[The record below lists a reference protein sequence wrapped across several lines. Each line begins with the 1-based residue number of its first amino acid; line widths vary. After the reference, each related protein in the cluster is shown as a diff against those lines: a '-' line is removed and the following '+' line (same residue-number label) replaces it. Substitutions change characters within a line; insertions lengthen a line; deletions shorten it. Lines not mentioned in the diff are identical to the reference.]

1 MPSKPRSTCP
11 VCGSGDCRS
20 FFELGQVPV
29 NVCVQWATRREA
41 IDCPRG
47 RIDLF
52 FCGNCGFIWN
62 AAFDALRL
70 DYTQAYE
77 NSLFFSPLYEEYS
90 TKLAQRLIDRYNL
103 RGKDVID
110 IGCGKGDFLFLLSRL
125 GNSRGTGFDTSYE
138 GADGAADERVTIVR
152 DLYSKKYAGYK
163 ADLICSRYVFEHI
176 EQPAAFLRTIRE
188 AIGDNRDTVVYFEV
202 PNVSLILRDLSVW
215 DIIYE
220 HCSYFGMS
228 SLRFVFGL
236 CGFDVLD
243 AYESYGGQ
251 FLGLEARPAAGAE
264 PPRGDA
270 GGIAGDVGRFV
281 AEYRR
286 QVETWQGRLEAARRA
301 GKKTVLWGAGAK
313 GVSFLNM
320 LEAAAGT
327 EYVVDI
333 NHRKHGKHIA
343 GTGQEIVGPDFLRGY
358 RPDIVIITNPIYRE
372 EIAATVNRLGIDPE
386 LLVQA

>member
-1 MPSKPRSTCP
+1 MSLKPRSTCP
-11 VCGSGDCRS
+11 ICGSGDCRS
-20 FFELGQVPV
+20 FFEIGQVPV

-41 IDCPRG
+41 IDCPKG
-47 RIDLF
+47 HIDLF

-62 AAFDALRL
+62 AAFDASRL

-77 NSLFFSPLYEEYS
+77 NSLFFSPLYQEYS

-138 GADGAADERVTIVR
+138 GADGAVDERVTIVR

-188 AIGDNRDTVVYFEV
+188 AIGDERDTVVYFEV

-228 SLRFVFGL
+228 SLRYVFRILRIRRSRRVRELRGA
-236 CGFDVLD
+236 VPRP
-243 AYESYGGQ
+243 GG
-251 FLGLEARPAAGAE
+251 EAGGGGRAPAGRRGGDRRGCRTLRRGVPPAVGNVAGTARGR
-264 PPRGDA
+264 PRGGKEDGA
-270 GGIAGDVGRFV
+270 LGGGSQGSELPQYARGGGRNRVRGGHQPSKARKAHRGDGARD
-281 AEYRR
+281 RR
-286 QVETWQGRLEAARRA
+286 SGFSSRVPAR
-301 GKKTVLWGAGAK
+301 
-313 GVSFLNM
+313 
-320 LEAAAGT
+320 
-327 EYVVDI
+327 
-333 NHRKHGKHIA
+333 HRDHYQSHIQRRDSGHG
-343 GTGQEIVGPDFLRGY
+343 E
-358 RPDIVIITNPIYRE
+358 
-372 EIAATVNRLGIDPE
+372 
-386 LLVQA
+386 